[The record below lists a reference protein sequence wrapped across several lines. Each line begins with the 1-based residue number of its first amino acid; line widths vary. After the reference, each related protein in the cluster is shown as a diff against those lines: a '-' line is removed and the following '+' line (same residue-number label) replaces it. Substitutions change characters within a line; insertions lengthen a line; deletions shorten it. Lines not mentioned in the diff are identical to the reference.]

1 MKRLLS
7 HADILILKDG
17 EWAVL
22 RDAFLGIDGDTIIRI
37 SETRPD
43 EKWDEE
49 KNLRGKLLMPGL
61 INCHCHSPMVFLR
74 GIGSDLNLQ
83 DWLFHYIFPT
93 ETRWTD
99 RGVRSASELA
109 VLEMIACGTTSF
121 SDMYYRLDQT
131 VEVLSRAGMKANLCR
146 STQGR
151 ADLPFDQNSDCREG
165 IAVFDRF
172 HNSCGGRIK
181 IDLCI
186 HAEYTNT
193 PETIEAYSEVC
204 RQKGAG
210 MHIHLSE
217 TRQEH
222 EACIA
227 KYGMT
232 PAAMF
237 EKLGTFR
244 SRTTAAH
251 CNWVTDGDL
260 DIFLANGVNPV
271 HCPTSNMK
279 LGSGFAP
286 VQKMLDRGIN
296 VTLGTDG
303 ASSNNNL
310 NMFEE
315 MHLASIIHKGHS
327 LDPTVVT
334 PSNVLRMSTVN
345 GAKLQGRADTGELK
359 CGMKADLIAID
370 FNRPHLIPAFDYPAM
385 LCYAAQGSDVC
396 LTMVDGKILYENGE
410 YKTLDKERIMF
421 EASKLVRE
429 LYD

>member
-7 HADILILKDG
+7 HADILVYKDG
-17 EWAVL
+17 NWTAL
-22 RDAFLGIDGDTIIRI
+22 RDAYLGIDGDTIHYLSEIRPT
-37 SETRPD
+37 EAY
-43 EKWDEE
+43 EEE

-61 INCHCHSPMVFLR
+61 INCHCHAPMVFLR
-74 GIGSDLNLQ
+74 GIGSDRNLQ
-83 DWLFHYIFPT
+83 DWLFNYIFPT
-93 ETRWTD
+93 EARWTD
-99 RGVRSASELA
+99 RGIHAATELSILELLASG
-109 VLEMIACGTTSF
+109 VTSF
-121 SDMYYRLDQT
+121 SDMYYRIDQM
-131 VEVLSRAGMKANLCR
+131 VDVVSASGMKANLCR
-146 STQGR
+146 ATQGR
-151 ADLPFDQNSDCREG
+151 PGLPFDQNTDCREG
-165 IAVFDRF
+165 IEIFDRF
-172 HNSCGGRIK
+172 QNCCSGRIR

-217 TRQEH
+217 TRKEH
-222 EACIA
+222 EECLA

-232 PAAMF
+232 PTALF

-244 SRTTAAH
+244 NRTTAAH
-251 CNWVTDGDL
+251 SVWVTDDDL
-260 DIFLANGVNPV
+260 EIIRRNGVNPV

-286 VQKMLDRGIN
+286 VQKMLNMGIN

-315 MHLASIIHKGHS
+315 MHLAAILHKGRQ
-327 LDPTVVT
+327 LDPTLVT
-334 PSNVLRMSTVN
+334 PSQVLKMSTIN
-345 GAKLQGRADTGELK
+345 GAKLQGRPDTGELK
-359 CGMKADLIAID
+359 PGMKADLIAVD
-370 FNRPHLIPAFDYPAM
+370 FDKPHLIPAFDYPAM
-385 LCYAAQGSDVC
+385 LCYSAQSSDVC
-396 LTMVDGKILYENGE
+396 MTMVDGNILYENGE
-410 YKTLDKERIMF
+410 YRTLDADRIRY
-421 EASKLVRE
+421 EARQLVRE